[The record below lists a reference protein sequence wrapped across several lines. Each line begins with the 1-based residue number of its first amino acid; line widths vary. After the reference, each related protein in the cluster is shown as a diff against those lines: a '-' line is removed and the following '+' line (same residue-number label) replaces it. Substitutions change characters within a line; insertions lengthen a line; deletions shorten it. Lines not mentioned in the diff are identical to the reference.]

1 LAPDPIPLAL
11 AKGRI
16 RRQMRRSR
24 AVGGPAGAQAAETAA
39 GHLPTSLVR
48 AAHTVAGYRPQGG
61 EIDPLPLLRRFAV
74 AGAQLALPVAIAPD
88 APLEFRV
95 WSEGDPLEPD
105 VFGIPSPTA
114 ERRQVAPDLILA
126 PVLAFDRRGGR
137 VGQGAGC
144 FDRTLQ
150 QARARGPVLV
160 IGLAFACQEVKRAPT
175 AAHDQALDAILTESG
190 YIEAEEDI

>member
-1 LAPDPIPLAL
+1 MAPDSSPLAL

-24 AVGGPAGAQAAETAA
+24 VAAGPAGAQAAETAA
-39 GHLPTSLVR
+39 GHLPPSLVQ
-48 AAHTVAGYRPQGG
+48 AARTVAGYHPQGG
-61 EIDPLPLLRRFAV
+61 EIDPAPLLRRFAA
-74 AGAQLALPVAIAPD
+74 AGAQLALPVAVAPD
-88 APLEFRV
+88 TPLEFRA
-95 WSEGDPLEPD
+95 WSEGDALEPD

-114 ERRQVAPDLILA
+114 DRRQVQPDLILA

-137 VGQGAGC
+137 VGQGVGC

-150 QARARGPVLV
+150 QARASGPVRV
-160 IGLAFACQEVKRAPT
+160 IGLAFACQEVERAPT

-190 YIEAEEDI
+190 YIEAEKDI